1 MEGWKE
7 GGVTCP
13 KNRISSLEVEVTAFI
28 RQLQKREEV
37 RLGKKN
43 ISYQGRVEPITSAFY
58 KEIKLYMLV
67 K

>member
-13 KNRISSLEVEVTAFI
+13 KNCISSLEVTAFI
-28 RQLQKREEV
+28 RQKREEV

-43 ISYQGRVEPITSAFY
+43 KYFQGRVEPITSALY
-58 KEIKLYMLV
+58 KEIKLYLLV

>member
-13 KNRISSLEVEVTAFI
+13 KNCISSLEVTAFI

-43 ISYQGRVEPITSAFY
+43 KSFQGRVEPITSAFY
-58 KEIKLYMLV
+58 KEIKLYLLV